1 MPKSAGPQV
10 LLGCTGSLLSSEVD
24 RALHD
29 APSVQQLFDGDELTP
44 DEMALTK
51 HETAQFSVH
60 VVGLVADPRDQTLY
74 VADPNAGLVPG
85 GSMEFVAVPLRE
97 RERDATTCVA
107 QYDIDTERQ
116 GGGGG
121 GAASADG
128 RKRKRA
134 A

>member
-1 MPKSAGPQV
+1 M
-10 LLGCTGSLLSSEVD
+10 LNYI
-24 RALHD
+24 
-29 APSVQQLFDGDELTP
+29 FDGDELTP